1 LKKLVKAGVRE
12 LSLGLET
19 RDGKH
24 SIATVACL
32 TDRPVDER
40 CLPDAGLADH
50 QQRGTVLYRSSEG
63 SLELS
68 NLGIAPDQPRRHATK
83 IREPGV

>member
-1 LKKLVKAGVRE
+1 MKAGVRE

-19 RDGKH
+19 GDGKH

-32 TDRPVDER
+32 PDRRVEER
-40 CLPDAGLADH
+40 CLPDAGLPTQ
-50 QQRGTVLYRSSEG
+50 QQRGAVLGRSREG

-68 NLGIAPDQPRRHATK
+68 NLGVTPDQPRRHAMK

>member
-1 LKKLVKAGVRE
+1 MKAGVRE

-19 RDGKH
+19 GDGKH

-32 TDRPVDER
+32 SDSRVEER
-40 CLPDAGLADH
+40 CLPDAGVAHD
-50 QQRGTVLYRSSEG
+50 QQRRTVLCCSREG

-68 NLGIAPDQPRRHATK
+68 NLGVTPDQPRRHATK
-83 IREPGV
+83 IREPAV